1 MKTSKIQKSG
11 EIGFKAISIYLHEGD
26 QELIDAF
33 FSRHRQLKKGDFYRD
48 AILEAMDRFDA
59 IAEEREA
66 IRSGRTQ
73 IDPALVREA

>member
-1 MKTSKIQKSG
+1 MKTIENRGIGASG
-11 EIGFKAISIYLHEGD
+11 YTNLSIFFREGD
-26 QELIDAF
+26 REAMDAF

-48 AILEAMDRFDA
+48 AILEAMERFDA